1 MHLFKLGLPHASC
14 CQVKGRRLLKAL
26 FPNQTIREN
35 KMNSAFVT
43 MRFRSSRYAGETLS
57 PRDGCLYE
65 SGNEDWGEE
74 ITEEICF
81 WNVYTRPFLLAVW
94 KMLRAKWRASWRL
107 SLNWWLLRFCGHRHR
122 SRYEMSCM
130 HIVFVLYHRKKKCFS
145 DVTAVNRRQQHGFKL
160 ISEGSTFKLRNKT
173 ALGAPDMH
181 PTMFLP
187 SRSVCFVTHA
197 PLDQAKESHRD
208 PFSSVYS
215 L

>member
-57 PRDGCLYE
+57 PRGGCLYE

-94 KMLRAKWRASWRL
+94 KMLSAKWRASWRL
-107 SLNWWLLRFCGHRHR
+107 SLNWWLLRFCARGPQKQIWNV
-122 SRYEMSCM
+122 M
-130 HIVFVLYHRKKKCFS
+130 HAYCFCALSSKKKSVFQTWQLWIGGNNTGSSWYLKVAHSSWGTKLHLELLIC
-145 DVTAVNRRQQHGFKL
+145 TQQCSF
-160 ISEGSTFKLRNKT
+160 
-173 ALGAPDMH
+173 H
-181 PTMFLP
+181 PG
-187 SRSVCFVTHA
+187 VCV
-197 PLDQAKESHRD
+197 L
-208 PFSSVYS
+208 
-215 L
+215 

>member
-57 PRDGCLYE
+57 PRGGCLYE

-107 SLNWWLLRFCGHRHR
+107 SLNWWLLRFCARGPQKQIWNV
-122 SRYEMSCM
+122 M
-130 HIVFVLYHRKKKCFS
+130 HAYCFCALSSKKKVFF
-145 DVTAVNRRQQHGFKL
+145 RRDSCE
-160 ISEGSTFKLRNKT
+160 SEETTRVQV
-173 ALGAPDMH
+173 DIW
-181 PTMFLP
+181 
-187 SRSVCFVTHA
+187 R
-197 PLDQAKESHRD
+197 
-208 PFSSVYS
+208 
-215 L
+215 